1 MKYQNC
7 KRNLSLIMQ
16 KYNQQ
21 EKAIQDATH
30 DLSDVQ
36 ENANTLQDQ
45 LKKYERENQQC
56 NRKIEKY
63 QFREQIAKSIMKGN
77 SFLLDRI
84 SLIESKINPEYV
96 KTSLRSLVITVISL
110 RRWRSLV
117 GCPKGYERDIK
128 IWWWWLVPT
137 ESSNSF
143 DCSSNHNIKSIVTL
157 IEAQTKANENQIAEI
172 EKLKTSISE
181 FEVKE
186 KQATEEITK
195 QNELIENQSNK
206 IDVYNNEIKDIMAKI
221 QNMVDFDQYDTL
233 NSKYI
238 SVKSAL
244 KASKELIR

>member
-45 LKKYERENQQC
+45 LKKYERENEQC

-84 SLIESKINPEYV
+84 SLIESTITSEYV

-128 IWWWWLVPT
+128 I
-137 ESSNSF
+137 
-143 DCSSNHNIKSIVTL
+143 
-157 IEAQTKANENQIAEI
+157 
-172 EKLKTSISE
+172 
-181 FEVKE
+181 
-186 KQATEEITK
+186 
-195 QNELIENQSNK
+195 
-206 IDVYNNEIKDIMAKI
+206 
-221 QNMVDFDQYDTL
+221 
-233 NSKYI
+233 
-238 SVKSAL
+238 
-244 KASKELIR
+244 